1 MIPVKLKKIFPEED
15 ISKYHYSPVL
25 GIYPSRINMYTEF
38 IHETAKIF
46 FQILEYYEINYAVF
60 AGQSVGMVRN
70 RKNIPW
76 VDDFDIIIMEE
87 DFEKFEKIQP
97 ILKLNNFNIKKNKGI
112 WRTFHHQYRPGK
124 IFHCDIFPSKNEKN
138 YLKNIFSDGLY
149 NKKNI
154 SIKYVLPFKKQTF
167 HDDLNVYFFND
178 YEKEVQ
184 LTYGNVLKDV
194 KVYSHTTKITHY
206 NNWEIAYNDFDFIKK
221 TAIENTE
228 KEIYNGNY
236 EPLNN
241 LTIEKN
247 YFENELEI
255 LKYINNN
262 NIKKIDIFDTY
273 FLKCFSPSINYYFS
287 QVKMNFYCKEINN
300 TISQYLNY
308 CKNLYVSNQNI
319 LSHYDNYQ
327 IFYNKKP
334 NIKLTKLITFG
345 TFDLF
350 HIGHKNL
357 FERCKKYSE
366 NIIVGLSTDQF
377 TYNKKKIYPAE
388 NYEIRKNNVLKYV
401 KKVFPEEKME
411 LKNEYIKKNNAD
423 LLIMG
428 DDWKGQFDWVD
439 CPVIYLPR
447 TENIS
452 STMLRKK
459 KLQLL

>member
-255 LKYINNN
+255 LKYI
-262 NIKKIDIFDTY
+262 
-273 FLKCFSPSINYYFS
+273 
-287 QVKMNFYCKEINN
+287 Q
-300 TISQYLNY
+300 
-308 CKNLYVSNQNI
+308 
-319 LSHYDNYQ
+319 
-327 IFYNKKP
+327 
-334 NIKLTKLITFG
+334 
-345 TFDLF
+345 
-350 HIGHKNL
+350 
-357 FERCKKYSE
+357 
-366 NIIVGLSTDQF
+366 
-377 TYNKKKIYPAE
+377 
-388 NYEIRKNNVLKYV
+388 
-401 KKVFPEEKME
+401 
-411 LKNEYIKKNNAD
+411 
-423 LLIMG
+423 
-428 DDWKGQFDWVD
+428 
-439 CPVIYLPR
+439 
-447 TENIS
+447 
-452 STMLRKK
+452 
-459 KLQLL
+459 LQS